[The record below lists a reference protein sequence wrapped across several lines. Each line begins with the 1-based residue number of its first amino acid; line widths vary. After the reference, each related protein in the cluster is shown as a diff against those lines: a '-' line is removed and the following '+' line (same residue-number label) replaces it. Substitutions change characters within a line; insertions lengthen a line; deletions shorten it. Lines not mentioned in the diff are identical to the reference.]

1 MTKRILSIHTPRG
14 YKFELNSVIIGEG
27 EYDGGLFLL
36 LDGDSITEHTN
47 GMAALQ
53 HLTRKHIPDY
63 YTRPVKN
70 NPAAAPTPITNFKQH
85 PALKG
90 VTRDV
95 MFAK

>member
-1 MTKRILSIHTPRG
+1 M
-14 YKFELNSVIIGEG
+14 
-27 EYDGGLFLL
+27 
-36 LDGDSITEHTN
+36 DGDSLTEHRN

-53 HLTRKHIPDY
+53 YLTQKHLPDY
-63 YTRPVKN
+63 YNRPVKN
-70 NPAAAPTPITNFKQH
+70 NPLDAPTPITNFKQH

>member
-1 MTKRILSIHTPRG
+1 MNTRILSIHTPRG
-14 YKFELNSVIIGEG
+14 YKFELNSVTIGEG
-27 EYDGGLFLL
+27 EYDSGMFLL
-36 LDGDSITEHTN
+36 LDGDTITEHEN

-53 HLTRKHIPDY
+53 YLTRKHIPDY
-63 YTRPVKN
+63 YSRPVRN
-70 NPAAAPTPITNFKQH
+70 NPLDQPTPITKFKRH